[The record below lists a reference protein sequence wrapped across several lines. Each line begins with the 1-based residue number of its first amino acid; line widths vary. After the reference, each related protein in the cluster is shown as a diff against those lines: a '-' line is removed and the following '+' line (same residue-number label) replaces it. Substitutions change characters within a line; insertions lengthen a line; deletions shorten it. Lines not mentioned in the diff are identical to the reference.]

1 MAELVDNAKF
11 AEFSRQQIEE
21 YEETGFSFDLS
32 QRNNAILSQLNNKIS
47 ANGSKSVVNNANST
61 SSNSSILPSAW
72 KTGTTIVG
80 IIYKDGVVLGAD
92 TRATGGSEVVDK
104 NCEKI
109 HYLAPN
115 IWCCGAGTAADT
127 EKTTELIA
135 SNLELLRLSTDT
147 QSRVITALTLIKRKL
162 YQYQGHISAALI
174 LGGVDVHGPHL
185 FSIHP
190 HGSTQRLPYTTMG
203 SGSLAAMAV
212 FEARYTEDMEED
224 KAIELVRD
232 SIRAGIFN
240 DLGSGSNVD
249 VTVIRKDNNVTRL
262 RTYENAAGD
271 ANTYK
276 NKYTRPSKLVPPP
289 GTTFVIDESFIPH
302 KNVAPVDNTDG
313 AMDI

>member
-1 MAELVDNAKF
+1 MELSDNKQTVDFIRKELSDAEVG
-11 AEFSRQQIEE
+11 
-21 YEETGFSFDLS
+21 GFNFDLC
-32 QRNNAILSQLNNKIS
+32 QRNSMIAKQL
-47 ANGSKSVVNNANST
+47 GSESSSV
-61 SSNSSILPSAW
+61 LPSAW

-92 TRATGGSEVVDK
+92 TRATGGTEVVDK

-135 SNLELLRLSTDT
+135 SNLELLRLSTGT
-147 QSRVITALTLIKRKL
+147 QSRTITALTMLKRMLFK
-162 YQYQGHISAALI
+162 YQGHVSAALI

-185 FSIHP
+185 SSIHP

-203 SGSLAAMAV
+203 SESLAAMAV
-212 FEARYTEDMEED
+212 FESRYQEDMEEQA
-224 KAIELVRD
+224 AIDLVRD
-232 SIRAGIFN
+232 AIRAGIFN

-262 RTYENAAGD
+262 RTYENAAGS
-271 ANTYK
+271 ASTYK
-276 NKYTRPSKLVPPP
+276 AKYPRPAKLTPPP
-289 GTTFVIDESFIPH
+289 GTTFVISESFRPH
-302 KNVAPVDNTDG
+302 KSSLLAQESSASSSS
-313 AMDI
+313 AMDVVG

>member
-1 MAELVDNAKF
+1 MEISDSTHANKF
-11 AEFSRQQIEE
+11 VIESAADA
-21 YEETGFSFDLS
+21 ETGGFCFDLHT
-32 QRNNAILSQLNNKIS
+32 RNALLVKQLGG
-47 ANGSKSVVNNANST
+47 AAT
-61 SSNSSILPSAW
+61 ALPSAW

-92 TRATGGSEVVDK
+92 TRATGGAEVVDK

-135 SNLELLRLSTDT
+135 SNLELLRLSTGT
-147 QSRVITALTLIKRKL
+147 QSRVVTSLTLLKRLL
-162 YQYQGHISAALI
+162 YKYQGNVSAALV

-185 FSIHP
+185 YSIHP

-212 FEARYTEDMEED
+212 FETRFTEDMEEEA
-224 KAIELVRD
+224 AIQLVKD
-232 SIRAGIFN
+232 AIRAGIFN

-249 VTVIRKDNNVTRL
+249 VTVIRKDNISRF

-271 ANTYK
+271 AESYK
-276 NKYTRPSKLVPPP
+276 AQYARPIKLTPPA
-289 GTTFVIDESFIPH
+289 GTTFVINESFRPH
-302 KNVAPVDNTDG
+302 RVKPVLAATS
-313 AMDI
+313 AVSMEVV

>member
-1 MAELVDNAKF
+1 MEISDRNQVHTFGEKFLAE
-11 AEFSRQQIEE
+11 QQ
-21 YEETGFSFDLS
+21 TGGFNFDLY
-32 QRNNAILSQLNNKIS
+32 QRNATIQRTLGE
-47 ANGSKSVVNNANST
+47 AAGA
-61 SSNSSILPSAW
+61 LPKAW

-109 HYLAPN
+109 HYIAPN

-127 EKTTELIA
+127 EKTTDIIA
-135 SNLELLRLSTDT
+135 SNLELLRLSTGT
-147 QSRVITALTLIKRKL
+147 PSRVITALTQVKRML
-162 YQYQGHISAALI
+162 YKYQGHVSAALI

-185 FSIHP
+185 YSIHP

-212 FEARYTEDMEED
+212 FESRYTEDLEED

-232 SIRAGIFN
+232 AIRAGIFN

-249 VTVIRKDNNVTRL
+249 VTVIRKDSNVTRL
-262 RTYENAAGD
+262 RSYEKAAGD
-271 ANTYK
+271 AASYK
-276 NKYTRPSKLVPPP
+276 ALYPRPALLTPAK
-289 GTTFVIDESFIPH
+289 GTTFVIEESFKPH
-302 KNVAPVDNTDG
+302 RNVFRAAAESSASTEGGV
-313 AMDI
+313 AMEI

>member
-1 MAELVDNAKF
+1 MEISDKAHANRFVTEAASDA
-11 AEFSRQQIEE
+11 
-21 YEETGFSFDLS
+21 ETGGFLFDLHN
-32 QRNNAILSQLNNKIS
+32 RNCLLAKQLGGAAS
-47 ANGSKSVVNNANST
+47 A
-61 SSNSSILPSAW
+61 LPSAW

-92 TRATGGSEVVDK
+92 TRATGGAEVVDK

-135 SNLELLRLSTDT
+135 SNLELLRLSTGT
-147 QSRVITALTLIKRKL
+147 QSRVVTSLTLLKRLL
-162 YQYQGHISAALI
+162 YRYQGNVSAALV

-185 FSIHP
+185 YSIHP

-212 FEARYTEDMEED
+212 FESRFTEDMEEE
-224 KAIELVRD
+224 AAVTLVRD
-232 SIRAGIFN
+232 AIRAGIFN

-249 VTVIRKDNNVTRL
+249 VTVIRKDNISRF

-271 ANTYK
+271 ASSYK
-276 NKYTRPSKLVPPP
+276 AQYQRPTKLTPPA
-289 GTTFVIDESFIPH
+289 GTTFVIDESFRPH
-302 KNVAPVDNTDG
+302 RTAKSVAQG
-313 AMDI
+313 AASASATAMEVV

>member
-1 MAELVDNAKF
+1 M
-11 AEFSRQQIEE
+11 
-21 YEETGFSFDLS
+21 
-32 QRNNAILSQLNNKIS
+32 
-47 ANGSKSVVNNANST
+47 VNHLGEGDAA
-61 SSNSSILPSAW
+61 LPKAW

-80 IIYKDGVVLGAD
+80 IVYKDGVVLGAD
-92 TRATGGSEVVDK
+92 TRATGGTEVVDK

-135 SNLELLRLSTDT
+135 SNLELLRLSTGT
-147 QSRVITALTLIKRKL
+147 QSRVVTALTLTKRLL
-162 YQYQGHISAALI
+162 YKYQGNVSAALVM
-174 LGGVDVHGPHL
+174 GGVDVHGSHL
-185 FSIHP
+185 YSIHP

-212 FEARYTEDMEED
+212 FETRYAEDMEEAD
-224 KAIELVRD
+224 AITLVKD

-249 VTVIRKDNNVTRL
+249 VTVIRKDNNVSRF
-262 RTYENAAGD
+262 RTYEVAAGT
-271 ANTYK
+271 AAQYRALFP
-276 NKYTRPSKLVPPP
+276 RPSMLTPPP
-289 GTTFVIDESFIPH
+289 GTTFVIKDSFRPH
-302 KNVAPVDNTDG
+302 KTSLPTVDLLGEATA